1 MHSTEYENNNDCIV
15 MRTLTLKSGFEFHSE
30 SKNFH
35 LIFNWFIFKPWKKK
49 QRKPQ
54 NIFAITTQ
62 HFKGFSPKCSL
73 FPVHPLKLEKMH

>member
-35 LIFNWFIFKPWKKK
+35 LIFNWFIFKPWKKNK
-49 QRKPQ
+49 ENPKTFLQSQ
-54 NIFAITTQ
+54 HNILRDFPPSAA
-62 HFKGFSPKCSL
+62 FFL
-73 FPVHPLKLEKMH
+73 FTP